1 MTPVLDVVI
10 FQVSTTFG
18 ARRLHRSAFAK
29 LFQGLS
35 GSERKGAVASKK
47 ETPKLA
53 TYVPVYINI
62 YMYIHESYIYIHL
75 YTHIYYHVYIHTSI
89 YIYIHMYPLKSNID
103 TKHDGFLKGISFQ
116 RDYFGYPCEIFFG
129 VYIG

>member
-35 GSERKGAVASKK
+35 GSEGRGGFKK
-47 ETPKLA
+47 KNQIWLP
-53 TYVPVYINI
+53 TYLYI
-62 YMYIHESYIYIHL
+62 
-75 YTHIYYHVYIHTSI
+75 
-89 YIYIHMYPLKSNID
+89 
-103 TKHDGFLKGISFQ
+103 
-116 RDYFGYPCEIFFG
+116 
-129 VYIG
+129 

>member
-53 TYVPVYINI
+53 TYVPVYK
-62 YMYIHESYIYIHL
+62 YIYICIFMN
-75 YTHIYYHVYIHTSI
+75 HIYIYTYIHTYIIMYIYTHLYI
-89 YIYIHMYPLKSNID
+89 YIYTYTCTPSNL
-103 TKHDGFLKGISFQ
+103 T
-116 RDYFGYPCEIFFG
+116 
-129 VYIG
+129 